1 MGVQVFDGTC
11 RDIADQLPQAHRGA
25 LHCLEGF
32 GLCNGDWGLFNDL
45 LVSSLNRTVSAKDR
59 DVVSVLI
66 GEQLHLQVSGV
77 TGELHNKDRRPRN
90 LSSGGVVK
98 ADEFLFLL
106 DLSDTLTT
114 TTFGGFDHDGE
125 TDLLGLRKT
134 FLGREGAT
142 LIIDIVVDG
151 HDTVLINPNSVDARS
166 RPRYTGHL
174 GVLCNDRRRDLITQR
189 AHSRC
194 GRTDKDNLLGRL
206 GQRLW

>member
-1 MGVQVFDGTC
+1 MGVQVFDGTS

-25 LHCLEGF
+25 LHCLEGV
-32 GLCNGDWGLFNDL
+32 GLCNGDRGLFNDL

-77 TGELHNKDRRPRN
+77 TGKLHNEDRRPRN
-90 LSSGGVVK
+90 FSSGSIVQ

-106 DLSDTLTT
+106 DLSNTLTT

-125 TDLLGLRKT
+125 TDFLGLCKT
-134 FLGREGAT
+134 LLGREGAT
-142 LIIDIVVDG
+142 LIVDIVVDG
-151 HDTVLINPNSVDARS
+151 DDTVLINPDIVDARS
-166 RPRYTGHL
+166 RPRYAGHL
-174 GVLCNDRRRDLITQR
+174 GVLCNDCRRNLITQR
-189 AHSRC
+189 THSRC

-206 GQRLW
+206 GKRLW